1 MNIHIW
7 WVMVLRTVKKR
18 CLELRAW
25 QWGIKYLALLVISE
39 KALVLTTVK
48 SGFIMD
54 VEPTLTWNCVQVC
67 YFRSYVKIF
76 YWKCHDVYLAWF
88 SFFLSAKKCGKIEK
102 SLKKCDYSCPVAVNG
117 SWSDY
122 SEWTSCSVSC
132 GGGSQTRDRSC
143 SNPAPAFGG
152 DNCEGNAEET
162 QKCNLHECPGKI
174 LRICS
179 MLLNIID
186 KLSTYSYIS

>member
-1 MNIHIW
+1 MSNLTFVVAVVIFT
-7 WVMVLRTVKKR
+7 VVLLAQTSSSGCNLKK
-18 CLELRAW
+18 
-25 QWGIKYLALLVISE
+25 
-39 KALVLTTVK
+39 KALKRKIMQYQKKCLLK
-48 SGFIMD
+48 GFQSSIGCE
-54 VEPTLTWNCVQVC
+54 VGGGKL
-67 YFRSYVKIF
+67 RK
-76 YWKCHDVYLAWF
+76 KA
-88 SFFLSAKKCGKIEK
+88 AKKCGKIEK
-102 SLKKCDYSCPVAVNG
+102 SLKRCDYSCPVDG

-122 SEWTSCSVSC
+122 NSEWTSCSVSC

-152 DNCEGNAEET
+152 ANCEGNAEET

-174 LRICS
+174 LRICL